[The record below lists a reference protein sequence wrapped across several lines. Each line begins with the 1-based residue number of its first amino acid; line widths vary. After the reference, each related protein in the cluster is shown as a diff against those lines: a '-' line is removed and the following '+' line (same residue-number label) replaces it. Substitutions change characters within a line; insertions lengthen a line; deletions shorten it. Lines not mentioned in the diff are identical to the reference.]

1 MATAEAEGDA
11 ENDRCTRFLS
21 AVFLVRGP
29 AVCVAWPAV
38 AGHAW
43 ALLLATR
50 GPSLRLCAAADAAR
64 RVALHSFWDELA
76 RRLDDSI
83 DEPIRDDKAG
93 GGGGH
98 QRQSSCSSRPRLNS
112 LGRAGSGKSGGSS
125 DNVRAE
131 VASAGSAMRS
141 FVRWR
146 VRTQRCAAVPMFE
159 TACIRAGVNPRVA
172 LIDVE
177 CSAVT
182 CTCER
187 TH

>member
-1 MATAEAEGDA
+1 MPRTTGVHVFSLQCSWCAGRQSASRGQPWPSTPG
-11 ENDRCTRFLS
+11 LS
-21 AVFLVRGP
+21 FVQ
-29 AVCVAWPAV
+29 
-38 AGHAW
+38 W
-43 ALLLATR
+43 A
-50 GPSLRLCAAADAAR
+50 SLSLCAAADAAR
-64 RVALHSFWDELA
+64 RMALHSFWDELA

-98 QRQSSCSSRPRLNS
+98 KRQSSSSSRPRLNS

-131 VASAGSAMRS
+131 VAPAGSAMRS

-159 TACIRAGVNPRVA
+159 AACIRAGVTLSRC
-172 LIDVE
+172 D
-177 CSAVT
+177 
-182 CTCER
+182 
-187 TH
+187 